1 MGDVRTHVT
10 YEKEYSTLGFNT
22 VSGWYSILAS
32 KNFVTGSMN
41 MLRFCFS
48 SSVITG
54 EVKEVKEVRK
64 VEGDEA
70 VYELKN

>member
-1 MGDVRTHVT
+1 
-10 YEKEYSTLGFNT
+10 
-22 VSGWYSILAS
+22 
-32 KNFVTGSMN
+32 

-64 VEGDEA
+64 GEGDEA